1 MPNISQRKKQ
11 KVEDHRRNFK
21 FSNNKTSIT
30 VCNDSLKAK
39 TSNVN
44 FVCVTYGKCV
54 LNDNH
59 DFCDLYYINGVNSRI
74 RQPTVVPISTKE
86 PKQTVNQS
94 VVTSY
99 KETVAIDSTVKK
111 PRNIISRIYK
121 QVSKTCNW
129 WYPKFT
135 PPKYNWKP
143 KSPTGKVNLNVSM
156 PLGNASRTANILEHM
171 TPRCSTMSNTPL
183 SSNSFAAHRDNSI
196 HCRLWV
202 LKAHDMKSQT
212 SN

>member
-1 MPNISQRKKQ
+1 MEIA
-11 KVEDHRRNFK
+11 
-21 FSNNKTSIT
+21 I
-30 VCNDSLKAK
+30 
-39 TSNVN
+39 
-44 FVCVTYGKCV
+44 
-54 LNDNH
+54 
-59 DFCDLYYINGVNSRI
+59 VNSSAPIYDQEPAAFTNDDEMSKEKEIDKLIGSLHFLSLI

-99 KETVAIDSTVKK
+99 KETVATDSTVKK

-156 PLGNASRTANILEHM
+156 PLGNASRTANILETHM
-171 TPRCSTMSNTPL
+171 TP
-183 SSNSFAAHRDNSI
+183 
-196 HCRLWV
+196 
-202 LKAHDMKSQT
+202 
-212 SN
+212 